1 MAATDRRL
9 PTMAAYRARC
19 ILGEKTNPKTPVG
32 PAGAN
37 LLSKGS
43 MRSIMSFASV
53 GNLLSAG
60 SILSIGS
67 AGSILSIGSVGS
79 ILSIGSLGSIFGL
92 GSSGYSASRAQEE
105 EPTEEP

>member
-19 ILGEKTNPKTPVG
+19 ILGEKTNPKTAVG

-53 GNLLSAG
+53 GSLL
-60 SILSIGS
+60 S

-79 ILSIGSLGSIFGL
+79 IFGL
-92 GSSGYSASRAQEE
+92 GSSGYSAS
-105 EPTEEP
+105 

>member
-19 ILGEKTNPKTPVG
+19 ILGEKTNPKTAVG

-53 GNLLSAG
+53 GSLLSAG

-67 AGSILSIGSVGS
+67 V
-79 ILSIGSLGSIFGL
+79 GSIFGL